1 MGFNIDKQL
10 GFFCLTNILFMP
22 RVWQF
27 FLMLG
32 MIPAVKDDERV
43 RFREGL
49 VLGSLRKRD

>member
-10 GFFCLTNILFMP
+10 GFFCLTSILFMP

-32 MIPAVKDDERV
+32 MIPAVKNDERV